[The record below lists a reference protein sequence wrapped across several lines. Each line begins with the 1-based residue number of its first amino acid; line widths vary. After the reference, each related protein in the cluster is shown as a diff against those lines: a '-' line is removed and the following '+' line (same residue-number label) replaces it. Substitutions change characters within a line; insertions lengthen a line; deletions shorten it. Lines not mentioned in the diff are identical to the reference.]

1 MARKSRKAVQTAK
14 VMDVIAPGTT
24 AGADDSIQILEAE
37 GKLKPGQLL
46 TAAYIR
52 LSVENNGNE
61 DEESIKTQTELVH
74 SYIKEHPD
82 LHLAET
88 YIDHGFTGTKFD
100 RPEFVRMMEDVKRG
114 RIQCIVVKDLSRFG
128 RDYLETGYYMEAI
141 FPLLNVRFIAVTDN
155 FDSTREEDRNS
166 LSVPIK
172 NLVNAMYAKDYSR
185 KQEAFRM
192 MASQTGKV
200 SAQYQVYG
208 YKYNE
213 EANSL
218 QIDESLEPY
227 VRMIFAWAL
236 HGVSRIEI
244 AKRMELI
251 GTPTP
256 FEVRGRADGDKWKDS
271 TIKSIIYNPVYAG
284 FHVMEKSKQ
293 SLYRGVETHRK
304 KREDWLYFPSFHEPY
319 ITLDEYQQIDEMV
332 KTFRDKNEENN
343 RLRKEAREKLPDMF
357 PKMVWCGDCGRRMMH
372 LRGCHH
378 RGYDDLAFGYYR
390 CRSRKG
396 EGKCSNKHIQENFLK
411 IIVMDQIR
419 HLIKVAC
426 DKDEFLR
433 MAEKKAPGKAAFSF
447 QKRQIYRMD
456 ERIRE
461 LDDKLLK
468 AYMDYAEKILDE
480 EEYQYIKSKMSVE
493 RANLQEKRSE
503 QETKL
508 KEMELAIKRFHMVAD
523 ELKKYADSMEFSQE
537 LVKELIDEIWLY
549 EDGQRVEIKFK
560 CQDVFTDAVID
571 EFIEG
576 GDVCDDSNLSEAVGG

>member
-88 YIDHGFTGTKFD
+88 YIDNGFTGTKFD

-208 YKYNE
+208 Y
-213 EANSL
+213 
-218 QIDESLEPY
+218 
-227 VRMIFAWAL
+227 
-236 HGVSRIEI
+236 
-244 AKRMELI
+244 
-251 GTPTP
+251 
-256 FEVRGRADGDKWKDS
+256 
-271 TIKSIIYNPVYAG
+271 
-284 FHVMEKSKQ
+284 
-293 SLYRGVETHRK
+293 
-304 KREDWLYFPSFHEPY
+304 
-319 ITLDEYQQIDEMV
+319 
-332 KTFRDKNEENN
+332 
-343 RLRKEAREKLPDMF
+343 
-357 PKMVWCGDCGRRMMH
+357 
-372 LRGCHH
+372 
-378 RGYDDLAFGYYR
+378 
-390 CRSRKG
+390 
-396 EGKCSNKHIQENFLK
+396 
-411 IIVMDQIR
+411 
-419 HLIKVAC
+419 
-426 DKDEFLR
+426 
-433 MAEKKAPGKAAFSF
+433 
-447 QKRQIYRMD
+447 
-456 ERIRE
+456 
-461 LDDKLLK
+461 
-468 AYMDYAEKILDE
+468 
-480 EEYQYIKSKMSVE
+480 
-493 RANLQEKRSE
+493 
-503 QETKL
+503 
-508 KEMELAIKRFHMVAD
+508 
-523 ELKKYADSMEFSQE
+523 
-537 LVKELIDEIWLY
+537 
-549 EDGQRVEIKFK
+549 
-560 CQDVFTDAVID
+560 
-571 EFIEG
+571 
-576 GDVCDDSNLSEAVGG
+576 